1 MNGKVE
7 LFPHLFIICLY
18 FFCSMGGLVFSFY
31 YRKDYL
37 PYYVTKLLLF
47 FLPICYSWQTF
58 KQNPMLDIH
67 GFLVTQIELYN
78 SHSEDSPRP
87 CFWQQGFGVFKLW
100 IAM

>member
-1 MNGKVE
+1 M
-7 LFPHLFIICLY
+7 FPFTIERITCHIMLQN
-18 FFCSMGGLVFSFY
+18 Y
-31 YRKDYL
+31 Y
-37 PYYVTKLLLF
+37 YY

-87 CFWQQGFGVFKLW
+87 CFWQQGFGVCKLW
-100 IAM
+100 IGM